1 MKVELPYPHPDL
13 SPNGRVNHFALA
25 RRKKAY
31 RTGCGWECVSQG
43 VKPIT
48 ADRLNVTVT
57 FRPPNRHHRDVDNA
71 LASIKSG
78 LDALSDALGVDDS
91 QWAIRPVMGEPVKFG
106 RVIVEWE
113 AME

>member
-31 RTGCGWECVSQG
+31 RTGCGW
-43 VKPIT
+43 
-48 ADRLNVTVT
+48 LNVTVT

>member
-31 RTGCGWECVSQG
+31 RTGCGWECVTQG

-78 LDALSDALGVDDS
+78 LDALSDALGDTLPSASCAIGFLATS
-91 QWAIRPVMGEPVKFG
+91 QREVVNAPV
-106 RVIVEWE
+106 R
-113 AME
+113 

>member
-1 MKVELPYPHPDL
+1 MKVSFPYPPNAL
-13 SPNGRVNHFALA
+13 SPNARLNHFALA
-25 RRKKAY
+25 RSKKTY
-31 RTGCGWECVSQG
+31 RTACGWECKVQG
-43 VKPIT
+43 VKPIE

-57 FRPPNRHHRDVDNA
+57 FRPPNRHDRDVDNA